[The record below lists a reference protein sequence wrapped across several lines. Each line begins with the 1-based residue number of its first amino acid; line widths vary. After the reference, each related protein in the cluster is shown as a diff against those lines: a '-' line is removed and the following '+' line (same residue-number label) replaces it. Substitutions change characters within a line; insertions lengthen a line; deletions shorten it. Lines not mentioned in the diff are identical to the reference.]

1 MRRHNREGF
10 TLAEVLV
17 SLALVGI
24 ILPTAMAGVSL
35 AMKMEETA
43 RYRTEAASL
52 ASGKLA
58 ELIDTGEWQSA
69 ETKGDFGE
77 DWPDYS
83 WQIQVEDWEE
93 TGVSEV
99 TLTVSRPLRGKTLA
113 VSLSTLA
120 RAEGQ

>member
-1 MRRHNREGF
+1 LRRHNREGF

>member
-1 MRRHNREGF
+1 MRHHNREGF